1 MPSQSTSKDAQT
13 ALEQGKEESSLRGE
27 IAFIGSMLG
36 ETVRE
41 LAGEETFQVVER
53 VRKLA
58 WDRRSGTDDAET
70 QMVDFISELSDD
82 QLRVVIRSFSIFMD
96 LLNLTE
102 DRQRIRVLSDRA
114 KQAYPQPKQE
124 SIRGAIAQL
133 KKSGI
138 TADQM
143 QQVLNH
149 LQIELVFTA
158 HPTDAKRRSVRRK
171 LTRLRELLA
180 SYSDDIMP
188 MQKEKVQRQLRS
200 ELSKLWQTDFIRPW
214 KPSVINEVNRGLSIK
229 PVLWNEV
236 PKIMEEMHR
245 GIEENFGDAV
255 KITRPC
261 LTFGS
266 WIGGDRD
273 GHPGVTA
280 EVTQQTFQW
289 LRDAA
294 MDFHLAACHELF
306 DSLSLSYRRSNTR
319 QDLSDA
325 IDAATKIWPPLKEQ
339 LNALPPAE
347 LCRRW
352 LSIIKWRLEQTR
364 QVSLDDEELPP
375 GAYADA
381 NELGDDVAVL
391 QRAVAGGVSGDLIA
405 EEVEI
410 WQRRIEAFGFHLA
423 KLDIRQDAR
432 VYKEVL
438 DELLIKSSIC
448 EDPASLDEPQRTQT
462 ILNSIEKTIH
472 MDADELAPITDDT
485 LQLFD
490 LMHRVVDAF
499 GSDAIGGH
507 VISMTAAPSDVMTV
521 LWLWKQ
527 TRSTSIQHQFHLP
540 IVPLFETIDDL
551 HHGPGILEGML
562 AAKPYRD
569 HLAAQKNEQQIMLGY
584 SDSTKDGGYLSAC
597 WALHQAQKELVEL
610 ASKHDVLLTFFHG
623 RGGSLGRGGGPAARS
638 ILSLPAGTF
647 RGAFRI
653 TEQGEVL
660 ADRYDDPE
668 IAHRHL
674 EQVIWSSML
683 ASGKPSEPDPQ
694 SWCDCIDQMADASHT
709 KYRELVEHDGFVQ
722 FFRLVT
728 PVSEIEQLPIGSRPS
743 RRRGGAS
750 LSDLRAIPWVFS
762 WTQSRCLI
770 PAWYGLGTALGTM
783 LKDETKCAEL
793 KKMYQD
799 WPFFRACIDNAEL
812 ALAKTDLGISDHY
825 SKLADG
831 SPSLAT
837 IAAMVSDEFS
847 KTRTGVLTLTGMDD
861 LLDGTPWLKE
871 SIRVRNRY
879 IDPLNLIQVQ
889 LLKRCHEAES
899 PEEVPADLRHLTR
912 LTINGIAAGMRTS
925 G

>member
-1 MPSQSTSKDAQT
+1 
-13 ALEQGKEESSLRGE
+13 
-27 IAFIGSMLG
+27 MLG

-41 LAGEETFQVVER
+41 LAGEESFQVVER
-53 VRKLA
+53 IRKLA
-58 WDRRSGTDDAET
+58 WDRRCGSADAEP
-70 QMVDFISELSDD
+70 QMVDFIGELSDD

-114 KQAYPQPKQE
+114 RKAYPEPKQE

-133 KKSGI
+133 KAAGV

-143 QQVLNH
+143 QQILKQ

-180 SYSDDIMP
+180 EYNDDLMP
-188 MQKEKVQRQLRS
+188 MEQEKVRRQLRA
-200 ELSKLWQTDFIRPW
+200 EIAKLWQTDFIRPW
-214 KPSVINEVNRGLSIK
+214 KPSVIHEVNRGLSIK

-236 PKIMEEMHR
+236 PKIMEELHR
-245 GIEENFGDAV
+245 GIEENYGDTV
-255 KITRPC
+255 QITRPC
-261 LTFGS
+261 VTFGS

-294 MDFHLAACHELF
+294 MDFHLAACRELF
-306 DSLSLSYRRSNTR
+306 DSLSLSDRQMDEKPSLSN
-319 QDLSDA
+319 A
-325 IDAATKIWPPLKEQ
+325 ITEATTIWPPMKDRLSV
-339 LNALPPAE
+339 LPPGE

-352 LSIIKWRLEQTR
+352 LSIIQWRIEQTR
-364 QVSLDDEELPP
+364 EVSLDADELPP
-375 GAYADA
+375 GAYVNAD
-381 NELGDDVAVL
+381 ELAIDVEVL
-391 QRAVAGGVSGDLIA
+391 RHAVAGGVSGDLIA
-405 EEVEI
+405 EEIET

-423 KLDIRQDAR
+423 KLDVRQDAR

-438 DELLIKSSIC
+438 DELFTKSEIC
-448 EDPASLDEPQRTQT
+448 QDAASLDEAQRTKV
-462 ILNSIEKTIH
+462 ILDSMDSLIH
-472 MDADELAPITDDT
+472 LDADDLAPITDDT
-485 LQLFD
+485 LKLFD

-527 TRSTSIQHQFHLP
+527 TSGSSTVHQFNLP

-551 HHGPGILEGML
+551 HHAPGILEGMM
-562 AAKPYRD
+562 AAKPYRN
-569 HLAAQKNEQQIMLGY
+569 HLMAQHNEQMVMLGY

-610 ASKHDVLLTFFHG
+610 ASKHDVFLTFFHG

-674 EQVIWSSML
+674 EQVIWSSIL
-683 ASGKPSEPDPQ
+683 ASGQPSKPDPQ
-694 SWCDCIDQMADASHT
+694 AWCDCVDQMAATSHT
-709 KYRELVEHDGFVQ
+709 KYRELVQHDGFVQ
-722 FFRLVT
+722 YFRLVT

-743 RRRGGAS
+743 RRRGGMS

-770 PAWYGLGTALGTM
+770 PAWYGLGTALATM
-783 LKDETKCAEL
+783 LDEGDQQAQL
-793 KKMYQD
+793 NSMYQD

-812 ALAKTDLGISDHY
+812 ALAKTDLGIAQYY

-831 SPSLAT
+831 TPSLAA
-837 IAAMVSDEFS
+837 IASMVADEFH
-847 KTRTGVLTLTGMDD
+847 KTREGVLALTGKED

-889 LLKRCHEAES
+889 LLKRCHQAAS
-899 PEEVPADLRHLTR
+899 PDEVDSELRHLTR

>member
-1 MPSQSTSKDAQT
+1 MRSTFKSTDADA
-13 ALEQGKEESSLRGE
+13 ALDRGKEESQLRGE
-27 IAFIGSMLG
+27 IAFIGTMLG

-41 LAGEETFQVVER
+41 LTGEETFQVVER

-58 WDRRSGTDDAET
+58 WARRSGAPDAES
-70 QMVDFISELSDD
+70 QLVDFISDLSDD

-102 DRQRIRVLSDRA
+102 DRQRIRVLSERA
-114 KQAYPQPKQE
+114 KVAYPQPKQE

-133 KKSGI
+133 KQSGI
-138 TADQM
+138 TSEQM
-143 QQVLNH
+143 QQVLHH

-180 SYSDDIMP
+180 RHSDDILP
-188 MQKEKVQRQLRS
+188 MEKEKVQKQLRA

-245 GIEENFGDAV
+245 GIEENYGDTV

-261 LTFGS
+261 LSFGS

-294 MDFHLAACHELF
+294 MEFHLAACNELF
-306 DSLSLSYRRSNTR
+306 DSLSLAYRRSNTR
-319 QDLSDA
+319 EDLSNA

-352 LSIIKWRLEQTR
+352 LLIIKWRLEQTR
-364 QVSLDDEELPP
+364 QVSLDEEELPP
-375 GAYADA
+375 GAYQDA
-381 NELGDDVAVL
+381 NELAADVTVL
-391 QRAVAGGVSGDLIA
+391 HRAVSGGVSGDLIA

-432 VYKEVL
+432 VYSEVL
-438 DELLIKSSIC
+438 DELLIKSGIC
-448 EDPASLDEPQRTQT
+448 ESPASLDEAQRTQI
-462 ILNSIEKTIH
+462 ILDSLDNTIH

-499 GSDAIGGH
+499 GADAIGGH

-527 TRSTSIQHQFHLP
+527 TRSASIQHDFKLP

-562 AAKPYRD
+562 TAKPYRD
-569 HLAAQKNEQQIMLGY
+569 HLAAQNDDQQIMLGY

-610 ASKHDVLLTFFHG
+610 ASKHEVLLTFFHG

-638 ILSLPAGTF
+638 ILSLPTGTF

-683 ASGKPSEPDPQ
+683 ASGKPSEPDPK

-770 PAWYGLGTALGTM
+770 PAWYGLGTALSTM
-783 LKDETKCAEL
+783 LKDEGKSAEL

-812 ALAKTDLGISDHY
+812 ALAKTDLGIADHY

-831 SPSLAT
+831 TPSLST
-837 IAAMVSDEFS
+837 IAAMVSDEFEQT
-847 KTRTGVLTLTGMDD
+847 KTGVLTLTGMDD

-899 PEEVPADLRHLTR
+899 PEDVPADLRHLTR